1 MEEVYSTLK
10 EKMSESKSSS
20 YEALQYL
27 QSFVARKKKS
37 LGKDSTSLAVF
48 YGAKLLVERK
58 ANGEAGELLAWFID
72 SDQFEVVSCLQRLE
86 ELLKSMSPEASQPI
100 ITCIYDPLHQRVIK
114 GMTKENQQ
122 DMHDRLLKV
131 DAIFADVFQKT
142 QVWNK
147 AYKSVLRLGD
157 IKRAANVLNEWSKGG
172 FKNEKPLFFARA
184 VLTLMADRKIEQ
196 AAVMVKEGTP
206 YVESVDNIE
215 PPRPGED
222 DSAPLAAW
230 HLSVI
235 LSGLASLPP
244 MQRVDKTRLFNVLAS
259 LYGPNL
265 ETLDIKL
272 LELLDKIGKNIFS
285 VQPTIPEG
293 NPMALMQAM
302 MAASA
307 PRPNSQQK
315 QQKQK
320 PPMDPKQVAAMLQQ
334 FERMNAGAK

>member
-10 EKMSESKSSS
+10 DKMAESKSSS

-48 YGAKLLVERK
+48 HGANLLVQRK
-58 ANGEAGELLAWFID
+58 ANAEAGEVLSWFID

-86 ELLKSMSPEASQPI
+86 ELLKKMAPDQAQPLV
-100 ITCIYDPLHQRVIK
+100 TCIYDPLHQRVVK
-114 GMTKENQQ
+114 GMTKANQK
-122 DMHDRLLKV
+122 DMHDRLLKL

-142 QVWNK
+142 QLWPN

-157 IKRAANVLNEWSKGG
+157 IKRAANILNDWSKGG
-172 FKNEKPLFFARA
+172 FKNEKPLFFARS
-184 VLTLMADRKIEQ
+184 VLTLMAEKKVEL
-196 AAVMVKEGTP
+196 AAEMVKECTP
-206 YVESVDNIE
+206 YMDGEDNID
-215 PPRPGED
+215 PPRAGGD

-230 HLSVI
+230 HLAVI

-244 MQRVDKTRLFNVLAS
+244 MQRVDKTRLFSVLS
-259 LYGPNL
+259 NLYLRTL
-265 ETLDIKL
+265 EILDL
-272 LELLDKIGKNIFS
+272 QLVMLVEKIGKNVFA
-285 VQPTIPEG
+285 VQPVVPEG

-307 PRPNSQQK
+307 PPRNAPQK
-315 QQKQK
+315 QQKKQQ
-320 PPMDPKQVAAMLQQ
+320 MDPKQLAAMLQQ
-334 FERMNAGAK
+334 YTGK